1 MGKVALI
8 LIAVATLAGFWTWS
22 QEIQVKRM
30 TVEKTPT
37 VSGEYIRVKTVLD
50 RDGGKLRFLIEPMG
64 VSSVS
69 LSAFSMEAILDRQ
82 GGKPVLNQELIGAG
96 WSFPLALVDNQ
107 TLKLSG
113 VYISPSS
120 YMLSGEQEIA
130 AVTIDNLGN
139 DEVVVRMGEENT
151 KFLKKDATGIKFRYE

>member
-8 LIAVATLAGFWTWS
+8 LIAVATLVGFWTWS
-22 QEIQVKRM
+22 QKIQVKRM
-30 TVEKTPT
+30 AVEKTPV
-37 VSGEYIRVKTVLD
+37 VSGEYIRVKTVVD
-50 RDGGKLRFLIEPMG
+50 RDEGKLRFLIEPMG

-82 GGKPVLNQELIGAG
+82 GGKPVLNQELVEAG
-96 WSFPLALVDNQ
+96 WSFPLAMVDDQ

-130 AVTIDNLGN
+130 VVPVDNLGN

>member
-1 MGKVALI
+1 MGKVALV
-8 LIAVATLAGFWTWS
+8 LIAVATLVGFWTWS
-22 QEIQVKRM
+22 QKIQVKRM
-30 TVEKTPT
+30 AVEKTPV
-37 VSGEYIRVKTVLD
+37 VSGEYIRVKTVVD

-82 GGKPVLNQELIGAG
+82 GGKPVLNQELVEAG
-96 WSFPLALVDNQ
+96 WSFPLAMVDDQ

-130 AVTIDNLGN
+130 VVPVDNLGN